1 MNSFQW
7 AVFLAFRV
15 YKNNLENNKKS
26 AKKKKVKNIKHTI
39 KNL

>member
-7 AVFLAFRV
+7 AVFLAFKV
-15 YKNNLENNKKS
+15 YQNNLEKNKKS
-26 AKKKKVKNIKHTI
+26 AKKKKVKNIKYNI